1 MNIGHAPLAVYDGVK
16 RGIYDRGTVRDLPTD
31 KPLRMGAYGDP
42 ASVPIEAWDGVT
54 TRKVWTGYTHQ
65 WKQPFAAPF
74 KDLLMASCDSVAEA
88 AEAAQQ
94 GWRSFL
100 VQSVGHQPP
109 KQLDTIECP
118 AVGPKEVQC
127 KDCGLCK
134 GAAAPNA
141 PSIFIP
147 AHGSAKAFV

>member
-1 MNIGHAPLAVYDGVK
+1 VNIGHAPLAVYDGVK

-65 WKQPFAAPF
+65 WKESFAAPF
-74 KDLLMASCDSVAEA
+74 KALIMASCDSVAEA
-88 AEAAQQ
+88 AEAASN

-109 KQLDTIECP
+109 RALDTILCP
-118 AVGPKEVQC
+118 SDSHGTQC
-127 KDCGLCK
+127 IDCGLCK
-134 GAAAPNA
+134 GAASPGA
-141 PSIFIP
+141 PSIYIP
-147 AHGSAKAFV
+147 AHGSSKAFV